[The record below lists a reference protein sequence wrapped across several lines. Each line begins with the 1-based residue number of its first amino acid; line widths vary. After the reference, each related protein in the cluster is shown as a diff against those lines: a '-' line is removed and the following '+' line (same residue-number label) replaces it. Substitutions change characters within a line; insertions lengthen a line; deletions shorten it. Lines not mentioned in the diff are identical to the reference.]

1 MIRHLYVHVPFCLRR
16 CSYCDFAV
24 QAVSAAPTDAWLTAV
39 AREIALLHDEAPVL
53 TGSVLDTIYIGG
65 GTPSLIGAAGMNGLR
80 DVLAQSF
87 TWPAAV
93 EWTAEA
99 NPETL
104 SEDVARGWVDA
115 GVNRLSLGAQ
125 TFDANVL
132 RWMGRMHGVDGPGK
146 AVAAARAAGITNLSL
161 DLIFGL
167 PARFQRDWSQDLKRL
182 IDLGPDHVSLY
193 GLTAEQATPL
203 GRWIA
208 EGRETLAAED
218 RYAQEYLL
226 AVERLSAA
234 GYEHYEVSNFARPG
248 LASRHNQAYWLDA
261 PYVGLGPGAHSY
273 LPPRRCW
280 NVRDWSEYARR
291 LEESTSPRESEEQV
305 DAETAGLERTWL
317 GLRTSSGLR
326 LEELAPGQLSRFQEW
341 QQSGLARVSGNVA
354 RLTAEGWLLLDR
366 LVVELDQLR
375 SGKTATSRYSAT

>member
-1 MIRHLYVHVPFCLRR
+1 MVRHLYVHVPFCLRR

-24 QAVSAAPTDAWLTAV
+24 QAVSVAPTDAWLAEI
-39 AREIALLHDEAPVL
+39 AREIALLHDEAPGL

-87 TWPAAV
+87 TWRAAV

-104 SEDVARGWVDA
+104 SDAVARGWVDA

-146 AVAAARAAGITNLSL
+146 AVAAARAAGIRNLSL

-167 PARFQRDWSQDLKRL
+167 PERFQRDWSQDLNRL

-193 GLTAEQATPL
+193 GLTAEKATPL
-203 GRWIA
+203 GRWVA
-208 EGRETLAAED
+208 QGRETLAAED

-226 AVERLSAA
+226 AVERLNAA

-273 LPPRRCW
+273 LPPRRWW

-291 LEESTSPRESEEQV
+291 LEESASPRESEEQI